1 MVSVKRAA
9 LRACAA
15 WLILLVAGPRAWTQQ
30 AQQIT
35 FRHHQRTLTLEGQV
49 LVEDRQG
56 GVLLL
61 GRDGS
66 LWTIT
71 ADRLL
76 RRQRLER
83 AFEPYEPR
91 ELGQRL
97 IAELGA
103 DFNLHLTRHYV
114 ICYNTGDG
122 YAHWVGALFERLYL
136 AFRTFWKR
144 RGLRLQEPQFPLVA
158 VVFADKSSFTEHARE
173 ELGEAVNNVLGYYNQ
188 RSNRMVMYDL
198 TGVGPRQRRFLTQ
211 SQIRALLSRPG
222 AERTVATIIHEATHQ
237 IAFNTGLQKRF
248 SDIPV
253 WVSEGLAMYFEV
265 PDLKSSR
272 GWRGL
277 GKVNRV
283 RLRGFLS
290 YLPKRPPDSLVQ
302 LLKDDRRFRDPQQIH
317 HAYDEAWAWYYFLMR
332 TRPKQLVQY
341 HKLLAAKPMLKWDT
355 PQQRLEDFTSI
366 FGPLPPLEKEFFR
379 FLKSRR

>member
-1 MVSVKRAA
+1 MIKHLAGMA
-9 LRACAA
+9 WA
-15 WLILLVAGPRAWTQQ
+15 WLVAAATLAQ
-30 AQQIT
+30 AQEMQQVS
-35 FRHHQRTLTLEGQV
+35 FRHEGKTLVVKGQV

-61 GRDGS
+61 GRDGR
-66 LWTIT
+66 LWTIS
-71 ADRLL
+71 APAIL
-76 RRQRLER
+76 RRQPTG
-83 AFEPYEPR
+83 EPFAPFSPQ
-91 ELGQRL
+91 ELGKRL
-97 IAELGA
+97 LAELGP
-103 DFNLHLTRHYV
+103 DFELHITRHYV
-114 ICYNTGDG
+114 ICYNTGRG

-144 RGLRLQEPQFPLVA
+144 KGLRLQEPQFPLVA
-158 VVFADKSSFTEHARE
+158 VVFADKSSFRRHARPA
-173 ELGEAVNNVLGYYNQ
+173 LGDAVENVLGYYNQ

-198 TGVGPRQRRFLTQ
+198 TGAGPQQRRFLTQ

-237 IAFNTGLQKRF
+237 IAFNTGLQRRF
-248 SDIPV
+248 ADIPV
-253 WVSEGLAMYFEV
+253 WVSEGLAMFFEV
-265 PDLKSSR
+265 PDLKSKR

-283 RLRGFLS
+283 RLRGFLA
-290 YLPKRPPDSLVQ
+290 YLPHRPQDSLLQ
-302 LLKDDRRFRDPQQIH
+302 LLKSDQRFRDPQQVH

-341 HKLLAAKPMLKWDT
+341 HKLLAQKPVLQWDT
-355 PQQRLEDFTSI
+355 PQQRLEDFTSV

-379 FLKSRR
+379 FLKSQR